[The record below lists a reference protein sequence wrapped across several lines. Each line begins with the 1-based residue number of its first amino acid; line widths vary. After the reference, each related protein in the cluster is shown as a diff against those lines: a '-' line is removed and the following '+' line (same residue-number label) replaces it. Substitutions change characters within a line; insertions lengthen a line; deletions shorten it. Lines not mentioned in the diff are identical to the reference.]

1 MEKALNFLVLI
12 FTLNIVSC
20 SSDGGDLP
28 SPVQVSNA
36 EERNGETAPTGGDN
50 GGNSVGTLV
59 GGNVCV
65 GDYSGV
71 CMAMTRYTDSNGD
84 VAYIPAQFSVSD
96 KDDEQTVR
104 TGLVVIAADGSE
116 YVWVSTV
123 DTPLK
128 MRDFGSYFSGGSL
141 SNYYDETSL
150 PAYQSMAKSVE
161 TYGGF
166 YVGRYEASYGSGSK
180 LADYVPASKPV
191 TASQP
196 GRIWVQFS
204 PQDATVAC
212 ENLYRDNTSVQ
223 GFFLW
228 GANWDTTLQW
238 LVNTGCKTYAEVAS
252 NSTAW
257 GNYSDDS
264 FSPNA
269 RGNYTGVWEEAKA
282 NNIYDL
288 AGNNWEWTQE
298 RCGSNYVMRS
308 GGYNLMGGA
317 CPGNRYPAAIRDPL
331 PGNNHH
337 PNVCFRAGLFL
348 LPAEG
353 TSDSTSGDDSTGIR
367 PVTM

>member
-1 MEKALNFLVLI
+1 MRKIVNIILLIIALS
-12 FTLNIVSC
+12 TLSC
-20 SSDGGDLP
+20 SKEDDNILNMEPEPTSEIKNGGGG
-28 SPVQVSNA
+28 SN
-36 EERNGETAPTGGDN
+36 NGDN
-50 GGNSVGTLV
+50 G
-59 GGNVCV
+59 
-65 GDYSGV
+65 
-71 CMAMTRYTDSNGD
+71 DSIRNPSKMVAPVYDGLSEELTMYIDGYGD
-84 VAYIPAQFSVSD
+84 VAYIPALFAVSEHAG
-96 KDDEQTVR
+96 EQTVR
-104 TGLVVIAADGSE
+104 TGLVVIAPDGSE
-116 YVWVSTV
+116 YVWVSTIG
-123 DTPLK
+123 TPLR
-128 MRDFGSYFSGGSL
+128 MRDFGSYFGGGGSL
-141 SNYYDETSL
+141 SDYFDETSL
-150 PAYQSMAKSVE
+150 PSYQSMAQSVA

-166 YVGRYEASYGSGSK
+166 YIGRYEASYGSGSN
-180 LADYVPASKPV
+180 LSDYVPASKPV

-212 ENLYRDNTSVQ
+212 ENLYYDNPTVQ

-238 LVNTGCKTYAEVAS
+238 LVDTGCKTYNEVAS
-252 NSTAW
+252 NSTSW
-257 GNYSDDS
+257 GNYSDDD
-264 FSPNA
+264 FSPGA
-269 RGNYTGVWEEAKA
+269 RGNYTGAYEEAKA

-317 CPGNRYPAAIRDPL
+317 CPGSLYPAAIRDPL

-353 TSDSTSGDDSTGIR
+353 NGEQTSGLNELS
-367 PVTM
+367 M

>member
-1 MEKALNFLVLI
+1 MEKI
-12 FTLNIVSC
+12 RIMTLLMCVAGIVAC
-20 SSDGGDLP
+20 SSEDDDLLNPVPEQTSEVRSGNDAPDNGD
-28 SPVQVSNA
+28 N
-36 EERNGETAPTGGDN
+36 TPTGG
-50 GGNSVGTLV
+50 
-59 GGNVCV
+59 NVNV
-65 GDYSGV
+65 GDYSGTS
-71 CMAMTRYTDSNGD
+71 AALTKYTDGNGN
-84 VAYIPAQFSVSD
+84 VAYIPAYFTVSGNTN
-96 KDDEQTVR
+96 EQTIR
-104 TGLVVIAADGSE
+104 TGLVVFGPDGSE
-116 YVWVSTV
+116 YVWVSTKN
-123 DTPLK
+123 TPLQ
-128 MRDFGSYFSGGSL
+128 MRDFGSYLGGGGSL
-141 SNYYDETSL
+141 NGYYDETSL
-150 PAYQSMAKSVE
+150 PAYQSMAQSVA

-166 YVGRYEASYGSGSK
+166 YVGRYEASYGSGSS
-180 LADYVPASKPV
+180 LSDYVPASKPV
-191 TASQP
+191 TASKS

-212 ENLYRDNTSVQ
+212 ENLYRNNATVQ

-238 LVNTGCKTYAEVAS
+238 LVDTGCKTYADVAS
-252 NSTAW
+252 NSTSW
-257 GNYSDDS
+257 GNYSDDA

-269 RGNYTGVWEEAKA
+269 RGNYTGAYEQAKA

-298 RCGSNYVMRS
+298 RCGTNYVMRS

-317 CPGNRYPAAIRDPL
+317 CPGSRYPAAIRDPL

-353 TSDSTSGDDSTGIR
+353 TGDDATDIS